1 MSPTFRFV
9 VRAAAALPFV
19 ALLLAADA
27 QAQQTTSRIEQLMR
41 EHRGRLYKRAVEDGL
56 RKPPEKAEE
65 ELRLALAQIREDYER
80 IQLVNNDLAKATSDP
95 AQLDLR
101 LAAESASEIRKRAE
115 RLLSNL
121 SLPEMPADLERVKM
135 PAEGEEHLRPS
146 LVMLRRLVERFV
158 RSPLFREVN
167 VIDAQIST
175 RARRDLEG
183 IVELSGRLKK
193 DCEKYDRGSSHHA
206 NGSQ

>member
-9 VRAAAALPFV
+9 VRAAAALPFL

-27 QAQQTTSRIEQLMR
+27 QAQQLSRLEQLMR
-41 EHRGRLYKRAVEDGL
+41 EHRARLYKRAIEEGL
-56 RKPPEKAEE
+56 RKPPVKAEE
-65 ELRLALAQIREDYER
+65 ELRLALTQIREDYER
-80 IQLVNNDLAKATSDP
+80 IQLVNNDLAQATSDP

-101 LAAESASEIRKRAE
+101 LAADSASEIRKRAE

-121 SLPEMPADLERVKM
+121 SLPEMPADLERVRM

-193 DCEKYDRGSSHHA
+193 DCEKYDRGS
-206 NGSQ
+206 Q

>member
-1 MSPTFRFV
+1 MSPTFRVV
-9 VRAAAALPFV
+9 VRAAAALPFLAV
-19 ALLLAADA
+19 LLAT
-27 QAQQTTSRIEQLMR
+27 QTQGQQLSRIEQLMR
-41 EHRGRLYKRAVEDGL
+41 EHRGRLYKRVIEDGL
-56 RKPPEKAEE
+56 RKPPERVEE
-65 ELRLALAQIREDYER
+65 EVRLALTQIKEDYER
-80 IQLVNNDLAKATSDP
+80 IQVVNNDLARATSDP

-115 RLLSNL
+115 RLLTNL
-121 SLPEMPADLERVKM
+121 SLPEVPADLERVRM
-135 PAEGEEHLRPS
+135 PEEGEERLRPS

-167 VIDAQIST
+167 VIDAQVAT

-193 DCEKYDRGSSHHA
+193 DCEKYDKGAHDK
-206 NGSQ
+206 GSQ

>member
-9 VRAAAALPFV
+9 VRVAAALPFLT
-19 ALLLAADA
+19 LLLAADA
-27 QAQQTTSRIEQLMR
+27 QAQQLSRIEQLMR
-41 EHRGRLYKRAVEDGL
+41 EHRGRLYKRAIEDGL

-65 ELRLALAQIREDYER
+65 ELRLALAQIREDYEH
-80 IQLVNNDLAKATSDP
+80 IQLVNNELAKATSDP

-121 SLPEMPADLERVKM
+121 SLPEMPADLERVRM

-193 DCEKYDRGSSHHA
+193 DCEKYDKGSSNHA
-206 NGSQ
+206 TGSH

>member
-9 VRAAAALPFV
+9 VRAAAALPFL

-27 QAQQTTSRIEQLMR
+27 QAQQPSRLEQLMR
-41 EHRGRLYKRAVEDGL
+41 EHRARLYKRAIEEGL

-80 IQLVNNDLAKATSDP
+80 IQLVNNDLAQATADP

-193 DCEKYDRGSSHHA
+193 DCEKYDRGAGNHATGSH
-206 NGSQ
+206 

>member
-9 VRAAAALPFV
+9 VRAAAALPFL
-19 ALLLAADA
+19 ALLLAGDA
-27 QAQQTTSRIEQLMR
+27 QAQQLSRIEQLMR
-41 EHRGRLYKRAVEDGL
+41 EHRARLYKRAIEEGL

-65 ELRLALAQIREDYER
+65 ELRLALTQIREDYER
-80 IQLVNNDLAKATSDP
+80 IQLVNNDLAQATSDP

-101 LAAESASEIRKRAE
+101 LAAGSASEIRKRAE
-115 RLLSNL
+115 RLLTNL
-121 SLPEMPADLERVKM
+121 SLPEMPADLERVRM

-193 DCEKYDRGSSHHA
+193 DCERYDRGSGNHA

>member
-1 MSPTFRFV
+1 MSPTFRIV
-9 VRAAAALPFV
+9 VRAAAALPFL
-19 ALLLAADA
+19 ALLLLATDA
-27 QAQQTTSRIEQLMR
+27 QAQQLSRIEQLMR
-41 EHRGRLYKRAVEDGL
+41 EHRSRLYKRAVEEGL
-56 RKPPEKAEE
+56 RKPPEHAEAE
-65 ELRLALAQIREDYER
+65 MRLALTQIREDYER
-80 IQLVNNDLAKATSDP
+80 IQLVNNELAQATSDP
-95 AQLDLR
+95 AQLDFK
-101 LAAESASEIRKRAE
+101 LAGESVSEIRKRAE
-115 RLLSNL
+115 RLLTNL
-121 SLPEMPADLERVKM
+121 SLPEMPADLERVRM

-193 DCEKYDRGSSHHA
+193 DCEKYDRGSH
-206 NGSQ
+206 

>member
-1 MSPTFRFV
+1 MSPTFRVV
-9 VRAAAALPFV
+9 VRAAAALSFL
-19 ALLLAADA
+19 ALLLASDA
-27 QAQQTTSRIEQLMR
+27 QAQQLSRIEQLMR
-41 EHRGRLYKRAVEDGL
+41 EHRGRLYKRAIEDGL
-56 RKPPEKAEE
+56 RKPPERAEE
-65 ELRLALAQIREDYER
+65 EMRLALTQIKEDYER
-80 IQLVNNDLAKATSDP
+80 IQLVNNELAKATSDP

-115 RLLSNL
+115 RLLTNL
-121 SLPEMPADLERVKM
+121 SLPEMPADLERVRM

-167 VIDAQIST
+167 VIDAQVST

-183 IVELSGRLKK
+183 IVELSGRLRK
-193 DCEKYDRGSSHHA
+193 DCERYEKGSP
-206 NGSQ
+206 

>member
-1 MSPTFRFV
+1 MSPTFRVV
-9 VRAAAALPFV
+9 VRAAAALPFL
-19 ALLLAADA
+19 ALLLAADV
-27 QAQQTTSRIEQLMR
+27 QAQQLSRIEQLMR
-41 EHRGRLYKRAVEDGL
+41 EHRGRLYKRAIEDGL
-56 RKPPEKAEE
+56 RKPPERVEE
-65 ELRLALAQIREDYER
+65 EVRLALAQIKEDYER
-80 IQLVNNDLAKATSDP
+80 IQLVNIDLAKATSDQT
-95 AQLDLR
+95 QLDLK

-115 RLLSNL
+115 RLLTNL

-135 PAEGEEHLRPS
+135 PDEGEEHLRPS

-193 DCEKYDRGSSHHA
+193 DCEKYVKGSHDKGSH
-206 NGSQ
+206 